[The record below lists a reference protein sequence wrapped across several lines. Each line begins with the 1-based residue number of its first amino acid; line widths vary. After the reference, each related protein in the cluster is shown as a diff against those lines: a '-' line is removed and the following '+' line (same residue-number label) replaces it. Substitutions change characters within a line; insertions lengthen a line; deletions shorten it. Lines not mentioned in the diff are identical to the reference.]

1 MNVEREQAVIR
12 RLTMALD
19 TAICEGVDFEGAAE
33 LAALLGA
40 ELHALF
46 VEDPDLVALAAL
58 PVAREVARVGA
69 RARQPDR
76 AEVLA
81 SLRRQVQRAESG
93 LARAGASRTVTV
105 SFRTERGKILRCALA
120 EGESVGI
127 VLLPGACEPVRRRM
141 TAIPTRP
148 RPVFAWFEATD
159 QGRSTLNV
167 AARIAR
173 HAGSGLFIG
182 FRADESGADD
192 LLRRLVRESADLR
205 AGEVWLRPFA
215 FPRAAVLADAAAGVR
230 AGQIVLGV
238 GGPLASEASLAEL
251 FRRYAAT
258 LVLVRG

>member
-1 MNVEREQAVIR
+1 MNAEREQAVIR

-19 TAICEGVDFEGAAE
+19 AAICEGVDFEAAAE

-40 ELHALF
+40 DLHALF

-69 RARQPDR
+69 RARQLDR

-81 SLRRQVQRAESG
+81 ALRRQVQRAESG
-93 LARAGASRTVTV
+93 LTRAGARRTVTV

-120 EGESVGI
+120 EGESGGV
-127 VLLPGACEPVRRRM
+127 VLLPAACEPVPRR
-141 TAIPTRP
+141 AAAVPARP
-148 RPVFAWFEATD
+148 RPVFAWFEAAD
-159 QGRSTLNV
+159 LARGTLSV

-182 FRADESGADD
+182 FRADEPGADD
-192 LLRRLVRESADLR
+192 ALRRLLRESADLR

-215 FPRAAVLADAAAGVR
+215 LPRAAVLADAAAGVR
-230 AGQIVLGV
+230 AGQLVLGV
-238 GGPLASEASLAEL
+238 GGPLADEASLAEL
-251 FRRYAAT
+251 FRRLAAT

>member
-1 MNVEREQAVIR
+1 MNVEREQAAIR

-19 TAICEGVDFEGAAE
+19 AAICEGVDFEAAAE

-69 RARQPDR
+69 RARQLDR

-93 LARAGASRTVTV
+93 LTRAGASRTVTV
-105 SFRTERGKILRCALA
+105 SYRTERGKILRCALA
-120 EGESVGI
+120 EGESGGI
-127 VLLPGACEPVRRRM
+127 VLLPGAGEQVPRRAA
-141 TAIPTRP
+141 TVPARP
-148 RPVFAWFEATD
+148 RPVFAWFE
-159 QGRSTLNV
+159 STEPGHGTLGV

-182 FRADESGADD
+182 FRADEPGADEA
-192 LLRRLVRESADLR
+192 LRRLLRERADLR
-205 AGEVWLRPFA
+205 VGEVWLRPFA
-215 FPRAAVLADAAAGVR
+215 LPCAEVLAEAAAGVR
-230 AGQIVLGV
+230 AGQLVLGV
-238 GGPLASEASLAEL
+238 GGPLASEASLAAL
-251 FRRYAAT
+251 FRRVAAT